1 MSIPKKRAGGED
13 SGTRRAVYA
22 AFFANLLI
30 AISKFFAGFVS
41 GSAALLAEGAHSVA
55 DTINQVF
62 LLVSL
67 RSAREAPDE
76 EHLFGHGKDRFFW
89 SLLVAVGLFVA
100 GAVFSIYQ
108 GVSKIIGGAG
118 DHGSFAIGYIVLAA
132 AFVFESAALFVSL
145 REFMRAAR
153 EKGVPF
159 REHFSTTR
167 NTTMKVPLYEDFA
180 ALLGIILAA
189 SGLLLTQTT
198 GSHVFDGAASVGIGF
213 ILIFVAWRLG
223 TDSRRLLI
231 GESVTVQDRERIE
244 NAMNSFPEVTE
255 VLRLLTMHL
264 GPNEVLMTAEI
275 HVKDGLDTNEIE
287 ALLDRVTLRIR
298 SEVPDVVQTFIELH
312 PEGRA
317 GHSD

>member
-1 MSIPKKRAGGED
+1 MTVSRRGIEDKGTKRV
-13 SGTRRAVYA
+13 VYA
-22 AFFANLLI
+22 AFAANLLI
-30 AISKFFAGFVS
+30 ATSKFVAGFVS

-67 RSAREAPDE
+67 RSANEAPDE
-76 EHLFGHGKDRFFW
+76 EHPFGHGKDRFFW

-108 GVSKIIGGAG
+108 GVSTIIGDGKV
-118 DHGSFAIGYIVLAA
+118 HGSFTIGYVVLTA
-132 AFVFESAALFVSL
+132 AFVFESAALVVSL
-145 REFMRAAR
+145 REFRSAAS
-153 EKGVPF
+153 EKGVAF
-159 REHFSTTR
+159 REHFRTTR
-167 NTTMKVPLYEDFA
+167 NTTMKVPLYEDAA
-180 ALLGIILAA
+180 ALLGIVIAA
-189 SGLLLTQTT
+189 SGLLLTQFT

-231 GESVTVQDRERIE
+231 GESVTAADRKKIE
-244 NAMNSFPEVTE
+244 SAMNSFPEVTQ

-264 GPNEVLMTAEI
+264 GPNEVLLTAEI
-275 HVKDGLDTNEIE
+275 HVKDGFDTNGIE
-287 ALLDRVTLRIR
+287 DLVDRVTKKVH
-298 SEVPDVVQTFIELH
+298 SEVPEVTQTFIELH